1 MTNTTTTTT
10 TRNLQKTRSR
20 AVTQEVVNSSD
31 LLREN
36 HSHSATSI
44 QHSSSSPYNNYLE
57 NSNQLLSSP
66 TQPITSRR
74 RIRRSRSNSKR
85 RWGSAKR
92 RLSPP
97 SPADEDRK
105 ITQSKGVQ
113 ANLSSTELMEA
124 AQSTTQLV
132 DIRRSRGRK
141 TINPQI
147 TSANS
152 IVLVHPQ
159 EQTIAVIEN
168 PYEKDG
174 TIIKQHS
181 RYLRRVRHHQN
192 TVHKKK
198 KNLENIDAYVSF

>member
-10 TRNLQKTRSR
+10 TRNRQNTRSR
-20 AVTQEVVNSSD
+20 AVTQEIVNSSD
-31 LLREN
+31 LLGEN
-36 HSHSATSI
+36 RSHSATSI
-44 QHSSSSPYNNYLE
+44 QHSSSPHYNYLE

-124 AQSTTQLV
+124 DQSTTQLV

-181 RYLRRVRHHQN
+181 RYLRRVRHHKN

-198 KNLENIDAYVSF
+198 EKS